1 LGDFGFEVRR
11 VGRMLEIR
19 YSGAQEVDLAGSRI
33 ELEELRN
40 ALLGLINGELSE
52 LRFEADR
59 TIDPTPWDSVGQALD
74 IQRGGDAVRVSIAHD
89 STMVIEAS
97 DENLNNF
104 ASFLYFD
111 ETAESGS
118 HSHFE
123 FYEGND
129 CVTPDSIP
137 LVISVK

>member
-1 LGDFGFEVRR
+1 
-11 VGRMLEIR
+11 MLEIR
-19 YSGAQEVDLAGSRI
+19 YSGVQEVDLAGSRI

-40 ALLGLINGELSE
+40 AVLGLTTGELSE
-52 LRFEADR
+52 VWFEADG
-59 TIDPTPWDSVGQALD
+59 TTDPKPWDSVGRALN
-74 IQRGGDAVRVSIAHD
+74 IRRGGEAVLVSISHD
-89 STMVIEAS
+89 STVAIEAS
-97 DENLNNF
+97 EENLDNF

-129 CVTPDSIP
+129 YITPDSIP
-137 LVISVK
+137 LVISLK